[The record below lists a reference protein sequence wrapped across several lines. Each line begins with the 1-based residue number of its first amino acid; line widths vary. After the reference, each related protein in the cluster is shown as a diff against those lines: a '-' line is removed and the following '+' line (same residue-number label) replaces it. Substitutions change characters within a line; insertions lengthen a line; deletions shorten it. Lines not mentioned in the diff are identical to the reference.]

1 MKGLRYVFYKKILA
15 FVLVLFGT
23 TLTPLALAAQN
34 TIFRIENPVELKY
47 KQVSINTNWDFYWGK
62 FVAPTDMT
70 TMPNAVVEVPL
81 AWNKYDLPEDIKAIA
96 KKGKGSGTYRIKLT
110 NLEPDTEY
118 AFPVFKLCYTA
129 FTVLCGQEVIFR
141 SGQPSQDWTKTKAD
155 QLYDKAVFTSD
166 EKGNALIT
174 IYTSNSFYRKGGFR
188 GKFLLSELLVF
199 EKLHSK
205 ELCSYG
211 IFAGILFIMILYC
224 LILAIFRK
232 EKSSLYLCILIF
244 GIFTRVIASVCP
256 LIKTFIPA
264 IPFSVMLRLEYLAL
278 FLTPAGQIRYFDSL
292 NKKIF
297 HHVPVKVLAVP
308 SLLFLV
314 LDLCLPVSIENR
326 LVPVMQVYMFL
337 IIGISIV
344 LFFIRIIKDKD
355 FISIMA
361 IVSLVVIALG
371 VINDIL
377 VINQFSF
384 IGEIDLLGFSFVVYA
399 FIQIIILA
407 FIQDT
412 NYRKVVELNKEL
424 VVTNKSYYRFVP
436 KEILELLE
444 KKDVTEVK
452 PGDYKVLKIA
462 VMSADVRNFTSTSEK
477 LTAFEV
483 FKLLNI
489 YLQRVAPFI
498 RENGGI
504 IEKYLGDGIVAIFP
518 NGALSAI
525 RCSVKMQQAMVK
537 LRQELIMQRLPGI
550 KIGVGVH
557 YGNIVLGTA
566 GNLLRMTEVSLSDDI
581 NIAIKTEAATKEYG
595 HSILATKQAIA
606 RAREELNETGDK
618 IPNDGKIVEA
628 FTALE
633 VPTAKGSVEKTGLF
647 YYSINQ

>member
-1 MKGLRYVFYKKILA
+1 MKGLRYAFYKKILA
-15 FVLVLFGT
+15 FMLVLFGT
-23 TLTPLALAAQN
+23 TLTPLVLTAQN
-34 TIFRIENPVELKY
+34 STFRIENPVELKQ

-62 FVAPTDMT
+62 FVAPADLTVVPD
-70 TMPNAVVEVPL
+70 AVVEVPL
-81 AWNKYDLPEDIKAIA
+81 AWNKYDLPEDIRAIA

-118 AFPVFKLCYTA
+118 AFPVYKLCYTA
-129 FTVLCGQEVIFR
+129 FTVLCGQKIVFR
-141 SGQPSQDWTKTKAD
+141 SGQPSVEWSKTKAD

-166 EKGNALIT
+166 ENGNALLT
-174 IYTSNSFYRKGGFR
+174 IYVSNSFYRKGGFR
-188 GKFLLSELLVF
+188 GKFLLSELSVF
-199 EKLHSK
+199 EKYHNK
-205 ELCSYG
+205 QLCIYG

-232 EKSSLYLCILIF
+232 ETTSLYLGILIF

-256 LIKTFIPA
+256 LLKTFIPA
-264 IPFSVMLRLEYLAL
+264 NPFSLMVRLEYLAL
-278 FLTPAGQIRYFDSL
+278 FLTPAGQIMYFDSL

-297 HHVPVKVLAVP
+297 NHVPVKILAAP
-308 SLLFLV
+308 SLLFLL

-326 LVPVMQVYMFL
+326 LVPIMQVYMFL

-377 VINQFSF
+377 VINQNSF
-384 IGEIDLLGFSFVVYA
+384 FGDIDLLGFSFVVYA

-436 KEILELLE
+436 KEILELLQ
-444 KKDVTEVK
+444 KNDVTEVK
-452 PGDYKVLKIA
+452 PGDYKVLKMA

-489 YLQRVAPFI
+489 YLQRVAPLI

-525 RCSVKMQQAMVK
+525 RCSVQMQQAMVK
-537 LRQELIMQRLPGI
+537 LRQELIIQRLPGI

-581 NIAIKTEAATKEYG
+581 DVAIKTEAATKEYG
-595 HSILATKQAIA
+595 QSILATKQAIA
-606 RAREELNETGDK
+606 RARAELNEAEKLLSGDSE
-618 IPNDGKIVEA
+618 IVEG
-628 FTALE
+628 FSALE
-633 VPTAKGSVEKTGLF
+633 VPTAKGTVEKTGLF
-647 YYSINQ
+647 YCSTNS

>member
-1 MKGLRYVFYKKILA
+1 MKKLIL
-15 FVLVLFGT
+15 LLC
-23 TLTPLALAAQN
+23 LLLPLPLAAQN
-34 TIFRIENPVELKY
+34 TSFRIENPVELKY
-47 KQVSINTNWDFYWGK
+47 KQVSINTSWDFYWGK
-62 FVAPTDMT
+62 FVAPSDMT
-70 TMPNAVVEVPL
+70 TAPDALVEVPL
-81 AWNKYDLPEDIKAIA
+81 AWNKYDLPEEYKAIA

-129 FTVLCGQEVIFR
+129 FTVLCGEKEVFS

-166 EKGNALIT
+166 QNGNALLT
-174 IYTSNSFYRKGGFR
+174 IYASNSFYRKGGFR
-188 GKFLLSELLVF
+188 GIFWLSQLSVF
-199 EKLHSK
+199 EKLHNK

-224 LILAIFRK
+224 LALAIFRK
-232 EKSSLYLCILIF
+232 EKTSLYLGILIF

-264 IPFSVMLRLEYLAL
+264 IPFSIMVRLEYLAL
-278 FLTPAGQIRYFDSL
+278 FLTPAGQIMYFDSL

-297 HHVPVKVLAVP
+297 QHVPVKVLAAP
-308 SLLFLV
+308 SLLFLL
-314 LDLCLPVSIENR
+314 LDLCLPVSIVNR

-361 IVSLVVIALG
+361 VASLLVIALG

-377 VINQFSF
+377 VINQHSF
-384 IGEIDLLGFSFVVYA
+384 FGDIDLLGFSFVVYA

-412 NYRKVVELNKEL
+412 NYRKVIELNKEL

-436 KEILELLE
+436 KEILELLQ
-444 KKDVTEVK
+444 KNDVTEVK
-452 PGDYKVLKIA
+452 PGDYKVLKMA

-518 NGALSAI
+518 KGALSAI
-525 RCSVKMQQAMVK
+525 RCSVQMQEAMVK
-537 LRQELIMQRLPGI
+537 LRQELIMQRLPAI

-557 YGNIVLGTA
+557 YGNLVLGTA
-566 GNLLRMTEVSLSDDI
+566 GNLSRMTEVSLSDDI
-581 NIAIKTEAATKEYG
+581 DVAIKTEAATKDFN
-595 HSILATKQAIA
+595 HPILVTKQAIA
-606 RAREELNETGDK
+606 RAREELDEAENPEQSDK
-618 IPNDGKIVEA
+618 QIIEN
-628 FTALE
+628 FSTLE
-633 VPTAKGSVEKTGLF
+633 FPSVNGSIIKTGLF
-647 YYSINQ
+647 WYPENQ

>member
-1 MKGLRYVFYKKILA
+1 MKGLKCTFYKKILA

-34 TIFRIENPVELKY
+34 ATYRIDNPVELKQ

-62 FVAPTDMT
+62 FVAPIDMT
-70 TMPNAVVEVPL
+70 TVPDAVVEVPL
-81 AWNKYDLPEDIKAIA
+81 AWNKYDLPQDIKTIA

-129 FTVLCGQEVIFR
+129 FTILCGQEVIFR

-166 EKGNALIT
+166 ENGNALIT
-174 IYTSNSFYRKGGFR
+174 IYASNSFYRKGGFR
-188 GKFLLSELLVF
+188 GIFWLSELSVF
-199 EKLHSK
+199 EKLHNK

-232 EKSSLYLCILIF
+232 EKTSLYLGILIF

-256 LIKTFIPA
+256 LLKTFIPA
-264 IPFSVMLRLEYLAL
+264 IPFSIMVRLEYLAL
-278 FLTPAGQIRYFDSL
+278 FLTPAGQIMYFDSL

-297 HHVPVKVLAVP
+297 HHVPVKILAAP
-308 SLLFLV
+308 SLLFLL
-314 LDLCLPVSIENR
+314 LDICLPVSIENR

-371 VINDIL
+371 IINDIL
-377 VINQFSF
+377 VINQNSF
-384 IGEIDLLGFSFVVYA
+384 FGDIDLLGFSFVVYA

-424 VVTNKSYYRFVP
+424 VITNKSYYRFVP
-436 KEILELLE
+436 KEILELLQ
-444 KKDVTEVK
+444 KNDVTEVK
-452 PGDYKVLKIA
+452 PGDYKVLKMA

-525 RCSVKMQQAMVK
+525 RCSVQMQQAMVK

-550 KIGVGVH
+550 KIGIGVH

-581 NIAIKTEAATKEYG
+581 DVAIKTEAATKEYG
-595 HSILATKQAIA
+595 HSILVTKQAIA
-606 RAREELNETGDK
+606 RAREELGEAVEVLPSDNE
-618 IPNDGKIVEA
+618 IVEG

-647 YYSINQ
+647 FYSINQ

>member
-1 MKGLRYVFYKKILA
+1 MKGLKCTFYKKILA

-23 TLTPLALAAQN
+23 TLTSLALAAQN
-34 TIFRIENPVELKY
+34 ATYRIDNPVELKQ

-70 TMPNAVVEVPL
+70 TVPDAVVEVPL
-81 AWNKYDLPEDIKAIA
+81 AWNKYDLPEDIRAIA

-118 AFPVFKLCYTA
+118 AFPVYKLCYTA
-129 FTVLCGQEVIFR
+129 FTVLCGQKIVFR
-141 SGQPSQDWTKTKAD
+141 SGQPSVEWSKTKAD

-166 EKGNALIT
+166 ENGNALLT
-174 IYTSNSFYRKGGFR
+174 IYVSNSFYRKGGFR
-188 GKFLLSELLVF
+188 GKFLLSELSVF
-199 EKLHSK
+199 EKYHNK
-205 ELCSYG
+205 QLCIYG

-232 EKSSLYLCILIF
+232 ETTSLYLGILIF

-256 LIKTFIPA
+256 LLKTFIPA
-264 IPFSVMLRLEYLAL
+264 NPFSLMVRLEYLAL
-278 FLTPAGQIRYFDSL
+278 FLTPAGQIMYFDSL

-297 HHVPVKVLAVP
+297 NHVPVKILAAP
-308 SLLFLV
+308 SLLFLL

-326 LVPVMQVYMFL
+326 LVPIMQVYMFL

-361 IVSLVVIALG
+361 IVSLFVIAFG
-371 VINDIL
+371 AVNDIL
-377 VINQFSF
+377 VINQRSF
-384 IGEIDLLGFSFVVYA
+384 AGDTDLLGFSFVIYA
-399 FIQIIILA
+399 FIQIMILA
-407 FIQDT
+407 YLQDT

-424 VVTNKSYYRFVP
+424 VITNKSYYRFVP
-436 KEILELLE
+436 KEILELLQ
-444 KKDVTEVK
+444 KNDVTEVK
-452 PGDYKVLKIA
+452 PGDYKVLKMA

-489 YLQRVAPFI
+489 YLQRIAPFI

-525 RCSVKMQQAMVK
+525 RCSVQMQEAMVK
-537 LRQELIMQRLPGI
+537 LRQELLLQRLPAI

-557 YGNIVLGTA
+557 YGNLVLGTA

-581 NIAIKTEAATKEYG
+581 DIAIKTEAATKEYG
-595 HSILATKQAIA
+595 QSILATKQAIA
-606 RAREELNETGDK
+606 RAREELRETDK
-618 IPNDGKIVEA
+618 IQQSNNEIVEA

-633 VPTAKGSVEKTGLF
+633 VPTAKGTVEKTGLF

>member
-1 MKGLRYVFYKKILA
+1 MKGLRYAFYKKTLA
-15 FVLVLFGT
+15 FMLVLFGT
-23 TLTPLALAAQN
+23 TLTPLALVAQN
-34 TIFRIENPVELKY
+34 AAYRIENPAELKN

-62 FVAPTDMT
+62 FVAPADLT
-70 TMPNAVVEVPL
+70 TVPDAVVEVPL
-81 AWNKYDLPEDIKAIA
+81 AWNKYDLPEEIRAIA

-129 FTVLCGQEVIFR
+129 FTVLCGQEVVFR
-141 SGQPSQDWTKTKAD
+141 AGQPNVEWSQTKAD

-166 EKGNALIT
+166 ENGNALLT
-174 IYTSNSFYRKGGFR
+174 IYVSNSFYRKGGFR
-188 GKFLLSELLVF
+188 GKFLLSELSVF
-199 EKLHSK
+199 EKYHNK
-205 ELCSYG
+205 QLCIYG

-232 EKSSLYLCILIF
+232 ETTSLYLGILIF

-256 LIKTFIPA
+256 LLKTFIPA
-264 IPFSVMLRLEYLAL
+264 NPFSLMVRLEYLAL
-278 FLTPAGQIRYFDSL
+278 FLTPAGQIMYFDSL

-297 HHVPVKVLAVP
+297 NHVPVKILAAP
-308 SLLFLV
+308 SLLFLL

-326 LVPVMQVYMFL
+326 LVPIMQVYMFL

-361 IVSLVVIALG
+361 IVSLFVIAFG
-371 VINDIL
+371 AVNDIL
-377 VINQFSF
+377 VINQRSF
-384 IGEIDLLGFSFVVYA
+384 AGDTDLLGFSFVIYA
-399 FIQIIILA
+399 FIQIMILA
-407 FIQDT
+407 YLQDT

-424 VVTNKSYYRFVP
+424 VITNKSYYRFVP
-436 KEILELLE
+436 KEILELLQ
-444 KKDVTEVK
+444 KNDVTEVK
-452 PGDYKVLKIA
+452 PGDYKVLKMA

-489 YLQRVAPFI
+489 YLQRIAPFI

-525 RCSVKMQQAMVK
+525 RCSVQMQEAMVK
-537 LRQELIMQRLPGI
+537 LRQELLLQRLPAI

-557 YGNIVLGTA
+557 YGNLVLGTA

-581 NIAIKTEAATKEYG
+581 DIAIKTEAATKEYG
-595 HSILATKQAIA
+595 QSILATKQAIA
-606 RAREELNETGDK
+606 RAREELRETDK
-618 IPNDGKIVEA
+618 IQQSNIEIVDA

-633 VPTAKGSVEKTGLF
+633 VPTAKGTVEKTGLF

>member
-1 MKGLRYVFYKKILA
+1 MEGLRCAVYKKVLA

-23 TLTPLALAAQN
+23 TLTPLVLAAQN
-34 TIFRIENPVELKY
+34 ATFRVENPIELKN
-47 KQVSINTNWDFYWGK
+47 KQVSIKANWDFYWGK
-62 FVAPTDMT
+62 FVAPADT
-70 TMPNAVVEVPL
+70 TTVPDAVVEAPL
-81 AWNKYDLPEDIKAIA
+81 AWNKYDLPEEIKAIA
-96 KKGKGSGTYRIKLT
+96 KKGKGSGTYRIKFT
-110 NLEPDTEY
+110 NLEPNTEY

-129 FTVLCGQEVIFR
+129 FTVLCGEEVVFR
-141 SGQPSQDWTKTKAD
+141 SGQPSVDWTKTKAD
-155 QLYDKAVFTSD
+155 QMYDKAAFTSD
-166 EKGNALIT
+166 ENGNALIT
-174 IYTSNSFYRKGGFR
+174 IYASNSYYRKGGFR
-188 GKFLLSELLVF
+188 GIFWLSELSVF
-199 EKLHSK
+199 EELHNK
-205 ELCSYG
+205 QLCSYG

-232 EKSSLYLCILIF
+232 EATSLYLGILIF

-256 LIKTFIPA
+256 LLKTFIPA
-264 IPFSVMLRLEYLAL
+264 VPFSILIRLEYFAL
-278 FLTPAGQIRYFDSL
+278 FLTPAGQIMYFDSL

-297 HHVPVKVLAVP
+297 HHIPVRLLAAP

-314 LDLCLPVSIENR
+314 LDLCLPVSLANR
-326 LVPVMQVYMFL
+326 LVPFMQVYMFL

-355 FISIMA
+355 FISTMA
-361 IVSLVVIALG
+361 IVALVVIALG

-377 VINQFSF
+377 VINQKSF
-384 IGEIDLLGFSFVVYA
+384 FGDIDLLGFSFVVYA

-407 FIQDT
+407 YIQDT

-436 KEILELLE
+436 KEILELLQ
-444 KKDVTEVK
+444 KNDVTEVK
-452 PGDYKVLKIA
+452 PGDYKVLKMA

-489 YLQRVAPFI
+489 YLQRVAPLI

-518 NGALSAI
+518 SGALSAI
-525 RCSVKMQQAMVK
+525 RCSVQMQEAMVK

-581 NIAIKTEAATKEYG
+581 DVAIKTEAATKEFN
-595 HSILATKQAIA
+595 HPVLVTKQAIA
-606 RAREELNETGDK
+606 RAREELNEATMVMPK
-618 IPNDGKIVEA
+618 DGEIVEG
-628 FTALE
+628 FTTLE
-633 VPTAKGSVEKTGLF
+633 VPTAKGTVEKTGLF

>member
-1 MKGLRYVFYKKILA
+1 MKGLKCTFYKKILA

-34 TIFRIENPVELKY
+34 ATYRIDNPVELKQ

-70 TMPNAVVEVPL
+70 TVPDAVVEVPL
-81 AWNKYDLPEDIKAIA
+81 AWNKYDLPEDIRAIA

-118 AFPVFKLCYTA
+118 AFPVYKLCYTA
-129 FTVLCGQEVIFR
+129 FTVLCGQKIVFR
-141 SGQPSQDWTKTKAD
+141 SGQPSVEWSKTKAD

-166 EKGNALIT
+166 ENGNALLT
-174 IYTSNSFYRKGGFR
+174 IYVSNSFYRKGGFR
-188 GKFLLSELLVF
+188 GKFLLSELSVF
-199 EKLHSK
+199 EKYHNK
-205 ELCSYG
+205 QLCIYG

-232 EKSSLYLCILIF
+232 ETTSLYLGILIF

-256 LIKTFIPA
+256 LLKTFIPA
-264 IPFSVMLRLEYLAL
+264 NPFSLMVRLEYLAL
-278 FLTPAGQIRYFDSL
+278 FLTPAGQIMYFDSL

-297 HHVPVKVLAVP
+297 NHVPVKILAAP
-308 SLLFLV
+308 SLLFLL

-326 LVPVMQVYMFL
+326 LVPIMQVYMFL

-361 IVSLVVIALG
+361 IVSLFVIAFG
-371 VINDIL
+371 AVNDIL
-377 VINQFSF
+377 VINQRSF
-384 IGEIDLLGFSFVVYA
+384 AGDTDLLGFSFVIYA
-399 FIQIIILA
+399 FIQIMILA
-407 FIQDT
+407 YLQDT

-424 VVTNKSYYRFVP
+424 VITNKSYYRFVP
-436 KEILELLE
+436 KEILELLQ
-444 KKDVTEVK
+444 KNDVTEVK
-452 PGDYKVLKIA
+452 PGDYKVLKMA

-489 YLQRVAPFI
+489 YLQRIAPFI

-525 RCSVKMQQAMVK
+525 RCSVQMQEAMVK
-537 LRQELIMQRLPGI
+537 LRQELLLQRLPAI

-557 YGNIVLGTA
+557 YGNLVLGTA

-581 NIAIKTEAATKEYG
+581 DIAIKTEAATKEYG
-595 HSILATKQAIA
+595 QSILATKQAIA
-606 RAREELNETGDK
+606 RAREELRETDK
-618 IPNDGKIVEA
+618 IQQSNNEIVEA

-633 VPTAKGSVEKTGLF
+633 IPTAKGTVEKTGLF